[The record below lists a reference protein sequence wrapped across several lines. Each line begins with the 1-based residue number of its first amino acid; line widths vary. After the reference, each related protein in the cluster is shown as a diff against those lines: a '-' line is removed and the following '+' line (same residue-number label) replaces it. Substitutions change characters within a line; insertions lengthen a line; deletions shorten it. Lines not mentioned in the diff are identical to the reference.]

1 MNEPTRKYRKKNEE
15 GSRSTQKNNKKKEL
29 KSILT
34 SLLFVD
40 AGEKNEEQHKKK
52 EDLMDGYY
60 SEVEESNYPKKRKKL
75 AGGDSGS
82 LRRVWVKERSGAWWE
97 ECNKPEF
104 PEQEFKKAFRMRR
117 LTFEAICEELNSVI
131 AKEDTTLRSAI
142 PVKQRV
148 AVCLW
153 RLATGD
159 PLSVVS
165 RRFGL
170 GISTCHK
177 LVLEVC
183 TAIKTVLMPKYL
195 QWPNVVALR
204 DIKGEFENISGI
216 PNVVGSMLTS
226 HVPIIAPKM
235 NVSAYFNKRQTERNH
250 KTSYSVTVQ
259 GVVDHRGVFTDV
271 CIGWPGSMGDDQVLE
286 KSALFHRANNAG
298 LNLSGVWVVGGC
310 GYPLLDWVLVP
321 YTQQNLTWTQHAFNE
336 KIGEVRRVA
345 KGAFGRLKGRW
356 GCLQKRTE
364 VKLQDLPFVLG
375 ACCVL
380 HNICE
385 LKNEEMDPELLENID
400 DDGDYAEVMEP
411 EVAFRSVSS
420 LKARDAIAH
429 NLLHHGLAGTSFV

>member
-60 SEVEESNYPKKRKKL
+60 SE
-75 AGGDSGS
+75 
-82 LRRVWVKERSGAWWE
+82 
-97 ECNKPEF
+97 
-104 PEQEFKKAFRMRR
+104 
-117 LTFEAICEELNSVI
+117 
-131 AKEDTTLRSAI
+131 
-142 PVKQRV
+142 
-148 AVCLW
+148 CLW

>member
-1 MNEPTRKYRKKNEE
+1 MNVPTRKRRKKNEE
-15 GSRSTQKNNKKKEL
+15 GSRSIQKNNTQKKEL
-29 KSILT
+29 NSILT

-40 AGEKNEEQHKKK
+40 AKEKKK
-52 EDLMDGYY
+52 EDMLDGYY
-60 SEVEESNYPKKRKKL
+60 SEVEESNNPKKRKKL
-75 AGGDSGS
+75 AGGAGGSGS

-104 PEQEFKKAFRMRR
+104 PEQEFKKAFRMGR
-117 LTFEAICEELNSVI
+117 LTFEAICQELNSVI
-131 AKEDTTLRSAI
+131 AKEDTTLRTAI

-195 QWPNVVALR
+195 QWPNVVTLR

-216 PNVVGSMLTS
+216 PNVVGSMFTS

-235 NVSAYFNKRQTERNH
+235 SVSAYFNKKHTERNH

-286 KSALFHRANNAG
+286 KSSLFHRANNG
-298 LNLSGVWVVGGC
+298 GINLSGVWVVGGC

-321 YTQQNLTWTQHAFNE
+321 YTQQNLTWTQHSFNE

-364 VKLQDLPFVLG
+364 VKLQDLPLVLG

-385 LKNEEMDPELLENID
+385 LKNEEMDHELLKNID
-400 DDGDYAEVMEP
+400 DGDDDYVGEVMEP
-411 EVAFRSVSS
+411 EVAMRSVSS

>member
-1 MNEPTRKYRKKNEE
+1 ME
-15 GSRSTQKNNKKKEL
+15 
-29 KSILT
+29 
-34 SLLFVD
+34 
-40 AGEKNEEQHKKK
+40 
-52 EDLMDGYY
+52 DGYY
-60 SEVEESNYPKKRKKL
+60 SDVEESNAKKRKKV
-75 AGGDSGS
+75 GGGGESGS
-82 LRRVWVKERSGAWWE
+82 QRRVWVKERSGAWWE
-97 ECNKPEF
+97 ECEKAEF
-104 PEQEFKKAFRMRR
+104 PEEEFRKAFRMGRV
-117 LTFEAICEELNSVI
+117 TFGKLCEELNSAI
-131 AKEDTTLRSAI
+131 AKEDTSLRSVI
-142 PVKQRV
+142 PVRQRV

-183 TAIKTVLMPKYL
+183 SAIRTVLMPKYL
-195 QWPNVVALR
+195 QWPNVVGLR

-235 NVSAYFNKRQTERNH
+235 SVSAYFNKRHTERNQ
-250 KTSYSVTVQ
+250 KTCYSVTVQ

-271 CIGWPGSMGDDQVLE
+271 CIGWPGSMADDEVLE
-286 KSALFHRANNAG
+286 KSALFHRASNGG

-321 YTQQNLTWTQHAFNE
+321 YTQRNLTWTQHAFNE

-345 KGAFGRLKGRW
+345 KDAFGRLKARW

-364 VKLQDLPFVLG
+364 VKLQDLPLVLG

-385 LKNEEMDPELLENID
+385 LKNEEMDPHFFSILHHHHD
-400 DDGDYAEVMEP
+400 DDDLDDHANLVEP
-411 EVAFRSVSS
+411 EVASRSVSS
-420 LKARDAIAH
+420 FKARDAIAH
-429 NLLHHGLAGTSFV
+429 YLLHHGLAGTSFL